1 MYFGNFKRY
10 EISKVSLLRVIFHE
24 FPFNPTYAVVNPN
37 WQISKLMKLY
47 LLILLGFACLFIG
60 CSSEEL
66 LIFGAMS
73 LTDALTEVSQR
84 FGTVQNVKVYCNFAG
99 SSTLQRQIEK
109 GAPADVFISASPK
122 QIDALQGEGLL
133 YEDSRR
139 VILSNRLVLVAPVNS
154 PLAMTNVQP
163 LAQDA
168 IRRIAIGEPN
178 SVPAGIYGREALT
191 HLGVWS
197 IIQPKLI
204 PSADVRSTLAYVESG
219 EVDVGVVYQTDAGFS
234 KKVRI
239 IYQFPDSSHSPIV
252 YPAAVLRNTGHKVLA
267 QAFLDYLQTA
277 EVTAIFE
284 KYGFSVVK

>member
-1 MYFGNFKRY
+1 
-10 EISKVSLLRVIFHE
+10 
-24 FPFNPTYAVVNPN
+24 
-37 WQISKLMKLY
+37 MKLY

-84 FGTVQNVKVYCNFAG
+84 FGAVRNVKVYCNFAG

-133 YEDSRR
+133 YKDSRR

-154 PLAMTNVQP
+154 SISMTDAGM
-163 LAQDA
+163 LAQDT

-219 EVDVGVVYQTDAGFS
+219 EVDVGIVYQTDAGLS

-277 EVTAIFE
+277 EVAAIFE

>member
-1 MYFGNFKRY
+1 
-10 EISKVSLLRVIFHE
+10 
-24 FPFNPTYAVVNPN
+24 
-37 WQISKLMKLY
+37 MKLY

-66 LIFGAMS
+66 VIFGAMS

-84 FGTVQNVKVYCNFAG
+84 FGVVRNVKVYCNFAG

-109 GAPADVFISASPK
+109 GAPADVFISASSK
-122 QIDALQGEGLL
+122 QIDALQGKGLL

-163 LAQDA
+163 LVQDT

-191 HLGVWS
+191 HLGIWDAV
-197 IIQPKLI
+197 QPKLI

-267 QAFLDYLQTA
+267 QAFLEYLQTA
-277 EVTAIFE
+277 EVAAIFE

>member
-1 MYFGNFKRY
+1 
-10 EISKVSLLRVIFHE
+10 
-24 FPFNPTYAVVNPN
+24 
-37 WQISKLMKLY
+37 MKLY

-66 LIFGAMS
+66 VIFGAMS

-84 FGTVQNVKVYCNFAG
+84 FGAVRNVKVYCNFAG

-139 VILSNRLVLVAPVNS
+139 VILSNRLVLVAPVS
-154 PLAMTNVQP
+154 SSLSMTDAGM
-163 LAQDA
+163 LAQDE

-191 HLGVWS
+191 HLGVWTTV
-197 IIQPKLI
+197 QPKLI

-219 EVDVGVVYQTDAGFS
+219 EVDVGIVYQTDAGLS

-277 EVTAIFE
+277 EVAAIFE

>member
-1 MYFGNFKRY
+1 
-10 EISKVSLLRVIFHE
+10 
-24 FPFNPTYAVVNPN
+24 
-37 WQISKLMKLY
+37 MKLY

-219 EVDVGVVYQTDAGFS
+219 EVDVGIVYQTDAGLS

-239 IYQFPDSSHSPIV
+239 IYQFPDSSHSPIM
-252 YPAAVLRNTGHKVLA
+252 YPAAVLRNTGHKV
-267 QAFLDYLQTA
+267 T
-277 EVTAIFE
+277 
-284 KYGFSVVK
+284 GSSVSGLPTNRRSCSNL

>member
-1 MYFGNFKRY
+1 
-10 EISKVSLLRVIFHE
+10 
-24 FPFNPTYAVVNPN
+24 
-37 WQISKLMKLY
+37 MKLY
-47 LLILLGFACLFIG
+47 LLILLSFACLFIG
-60 CSSEEL
+60 CSGEEL
-66 LIFGAMS
+66 VIFGAMS

-84 FGTVQNVKVYCNFAG
+84 FGAAQNVKVYCNFAG

-122 QIDALQGEGLL
+122 QMDALQGKGLL

-139 VILSNRLVLVAPVNS
+139 AILNNRLVLVTPVNS
-154 PLAMTNVQP
+154 SLSMTDVG
-163 LAQDA
+163 LLTQDS

-197 IIQPKLI
+197 VIQPKLI
-204 PSADVRSTLAYVESG
+204 PNADVRSTLAYVESG

-239 IYQFPDSSHSPIV
+239 IYQFPDSSHTPIV
-252 YPAAVLRNTGHKVLA
+252 YPAAVLQNTGHKVLA
-267 QAFLDYLQTA
+267 QAFLEYLQTA
-277 EVTAIFE
+277 EVAAIFE

>member
-1 MYFGNFKRY
+1 MKPYLFIFL
-10 EISKVSLLRVIFHE
+10 SFAFLL
-24 FPFNPTYAVVNPN
+24 
-37 WQISKLMKLY
+37 
-47 LLILLGFACLFIG
+47 IG
-60 CSSEEL
+60 CSGEEL
-66 LIFGAMS
+66 VIFGAMS

-84 FGTVQNVKVYCNFAG
+84 FGTAQNVKVYCNFAG

-122 QIDALQGEGLL
+122 QIDALQQKGFL
-133 YEDSRR
+133 YEGSRR
-139 VILSNRLVLVAPVNS
+139 AILNNRLVLIAPVDS
-154 PLAMTNVQP
+154 SLSMTDVGMLP
-163 LAQDA
+163 QDS

-191 HLGVWS
+191 HLGVWDAV
-197 IIQPKLI
+197 QPKLI
-204 PSADVRSTLAYVESG
+204 PSTDVRSTLAYVESG
-219 EVDVGVVYQTDAGFS
+219 EVDVGVVYQTDARFS

-252 YPAAVLRNTGHKVLA
+252 YPAAVLRDTGSKILA